1 MAGGRGKVAYRL
13 RDESPMTTPNDLKTV
28 PDLKLPRYLG
38 TWYEIARLP
47 MRHEPEA
54 CTDVSANYSLQDNGN
69 IRVHNRCRMEGEIEE
84 AIGEASVVDNDSAR
98 LAVSFLPKGLRWLPF
113 TKGDYWVIQ
122 IAPDYS
128 VSLVGSPDRDYLW
141 LLSRTPHLDKTVR
154 DHYLATARQQGFD
167 LSKLIDTPHTGKP
180 TA

>member
-1 MAGGRGKVAYRL
+1 
-13 RDESPMTTPNDLKTV
+13 MTDLPDLKTV

-54 CTDVSANYSLQDNGN
+54 CTDVSANYSLKDNGN
-69 IRVHNRCRMEGEIEE
+69 VRVHNRCRMAGEIEE
-84 AIGEASVVDNDSAR
+84 AVGEATVVDNDSAR

-128 VSLVGSPDRDYLW
+128 VSLVGSPDRKYLW
-141 LLSRTPHLDKTVR
+141 LLARTPNLDRTVQ
-154 DHYLATARQQGFD
+154 DHYLAAARLQGFD
-167 LSKLIDTPHTGKP
+167 LTDLIHTPHTGNP